1 MSTSP
6 GSAASARSRKATPPL
21 REGGRVLVDQLAV
34 AGVDRI
40 FGVPGESFL
49 PVLDALCD
57 VNIPF
62 IVTRHEGGAAMM
74 AEAHGKLTGRPGI
87 CFVTRGPGATNAS
100 AGVHIAHQDSSP
112 MILFI
117 GQVGTSALD
126 REGFQEVEFRLMFA
140 PLAKWVA
147 QIERADRI
155 PEYLSRAFHVA
166 TSGRP
171 GPVVLALPEDV
182 LADRVAVHDMLPYA
196 AAQPLA
202 GAAAVAE
209 VRQRLQSAR
218 RPMVV
223 VGGGGWHAQASEDL
237 RAFVEAN
244 QLPTVAS
251 FRCQDYLD
259 NRHPSYVGD
268 LGLGPNPALAERV
281 RGADLLLL
289 AGARMGEASSRG
301 YTLLD
306 IPSPAQTLVHV
317 YPDPEELGRVY
328 RPEQSVVASAPSF
341 FAAARALPPLPAPPW
356 ASFTTEARRDYQS
369 WLAPRPHPGSV
380 QLGEVVA
387 SLGSAL
393 PEDAII
399 TNGAGNYTVWLH
411 RHHQYR
417 RYRTQLGP
425 TSGTMGYG
433 LPAAVSAS
441 LHHPDRQVVCFAGD
455 GCFLMHGQELATAV
469 QYGARFV
476 VVVVNNGSLATIRTH
491 QERRYPGRVSAT
503 DLRNPDFV
511 ALARAYGA
519 SGELVTR
526 TEDFPAALGRATAFP
541 GPALIELPLDLEAL
555 TSSATLTQIREAALA
570 KKRNENQG

>member
-1 MSTSP
+1 MN
-6 GSAASARSRKATPPL
+6 TPPAPESDRSSQPPAV
-21 REGGRVLVDQLAV
+21 REGGRVLIDQLAIC
-34 AGVDRI
+34 GVERI

-57 VNIPF
+57 VPIPF
-62 IVTRHEGGAAMM
+62 IVARHEGGAAMM

-100 AGVHIAHQDSSP
+100 SGVHIAHQDSSP

-126 REGFQEVEFRLMFA
+126 REAFQEVEFRLMFA

-155 PEYLSRAFHVA
+155 PEYVSRAFHVA

-182 LADRVAVHDMLPYA
+182 LSDKVAVPDLLPPA
-196 AAQPLA
+196 AAQPQASPGAVLQAHQHLLA
-202 GAAAVAE
+202 
-209 VRQRLQSAR
+209 AR

-223 VGGGGWHAQASEDL
+223 VGGGVWSAQASEDL
-237 RAFVEAN
+237 RAFVETH

-251 FRCQDYLD
+251 FRCQDFLD

-268 LGLGPNPALAERV
+268 LGLGPNPALAERL
-281 RGADLLLL
+281 RTSDFILL

-301 YTLLD
+301 YSLLD
-306 IPSPAQTLVHV
+306 IPVPRQTLVHV
-317 YPDPEELGRVY
+317 YPDPDELGRVY
-328 RPEQSVVASAPSF
+328 RPGLAIAASPPSF
-341 FAAARALPPLPAPPW
+341 FAAARALPPPAPIPW
-356 ASFTTEARRDYQS
+356 ADFTREARRAYET
-369 WLAPRPHPGSV
+369 WLAPAASPGSL
-380 QLGEVVA
+380 QLGQVVA
-387 SLGSAL
+387 HLGQVL
-393 PEDAII
+393 PEDAIV

-417 RYRTQLGP
+417 RFRTQLAP

-441 LHHPDRQVVCFAGD
+441 LQHPDRQVVCLAGD
-455 GCFLMHGQELATAV
+455 GCFMMHGQELATAV
-469 QYGARFV
+469 QYGARLV
-476 VVVVNNGSLATIRTH
+476 VVVVNNGSLGTIRAH

-511 ALARAYGA
+511 ALAQAYGA
-519 SGELVTR
+519 SGERVTH
-526 TEDFPAALGRATAFP
+526 TAEFPAAFARARACP
-541 GPALIELPLDLEAL
+541 GPALIELVLPIEAL
-555 TSSATLTQIREAALA
+555 TASASLTQIRDAAA
-570 KKRNENQG
+570 KKLNKNPG